1 MPELRQEAAAPPVDA
16 RDRLQGLGLVQDGQP
31 PGRKELGRPRRERG
45 QEERHQVRYEG
56 RDQGRHE
63 GRGQERREI
72 GQVRDEGAGQ
82 AVAEERRRI
91 LTSVRAFVR
100 DARAVATSFA
110 DDECPFLAGA
120 VAFQLFFAI
129 IPILALVV
137 GVLGFV
143 FGSERAQQELGQLIR
158 TLYPAATVRET
169 EIVNQLV
176 EGRGVSLG
184 VGVIGT
190 VLATGAIHGSIDKAL
205 AAILGVGRK
214 RGFVRG
220 NVEAFAFAGILVLL
234 AIVSL
239 AVSFTAGPFAPL
251 LGLAVGYVPFFIV
264 YRFIP
269 RTRVGGR
276 TLRLAALVSA
286 VLWEVAK
293 IAFGF
298 VTRSLGIFSVYGPI
312 AFGAAMLTWIYV
324 TAAIILVGAEVI
336 KVKRAAHGT
345 P

>member
-1 MPELRQEAAAPPVDA
+1 
-16 RDRLQGLGLVQDGQP
+16 
-31 PGRKELGRPRRERG
+31 
-45 QEERHQVRYEG
+45 
-56 RDQGRHE
+56 
-63 GRGQERREI
+63 
-72 GQVRDEGAGQ
+72 
-82 AVAEERRRI
+82 
-91 LTSVRAFVR
+91 
-100 DARAVATSFA
+100 
-110 DDECPFLAGA
+110 
-120 VAFQLFFAI
+120 
-129 IPILALVV
+129 
-137 GVLGFV
+137 
-143 FGSERAQQELGQLIR
+143 
-158 TLYPAATVRET
+158 
-169 EIVNQLV
+169 
-176 EGRGVSLG
+176 

-205 AAILGVGRK
+205 AVVLGVGRK

-220 NVEAFAFAGILVLL
+220 NLEAFAFAGALVVL

-251 LGLAVGYVPFFIV
+251 LGLAVGYVPFFVV

-269 RTRVGGR
+269 RTHISGR

-286 VLWEVAK
+286 VLWEIAK

-345 P
+345 A

>member
-1 MPELRQEAAAPPVDA
+1 
-16 RDRLQGLGLVQDGQP
+16 
-31 PGRKELGRPRRERG
+31 
-45 QEERHQVRYEG
+45 
-56 RDQGRHE
+56 
-63 GRGQERREI
+63 
-72 GQVRDEGAGQ
+72 
-82 AVAEERRRI
+82 
-91 LTSVRAFVR
+91 
-100 DARAVATSFA
+100 
-110 DDECPFLAGA
+110 
-120 VAFQLFFAI
+120 VAFQLFFAT

-137 GVLGFV
+137 GILGFV
-143 FGSERAQQELGQLIR
+143 FGSERAQQELAQLIR

-169 EIVNQLV
+169 EIVHQLV

-184 VGVIGT
+184 VGVVGT
-190 VLATGAIHGSIDKAL
+190 ILATGAIHGSIDKAL
-205 AAILGVGRK
+205 AVILGVGRK

-220 NVEAFAFAGILVLL
+220 NLEAFGFAAVLVVL

-239 AVSFTAGPFAPL
+239 AVSFTAGPFAPI
-251 LGLAVGYVPFFIV
+251 LGLAVGYVPFFVV

-269 RTRVGGR
+269 RTRVRGK
-276 TLRLAALVSA
+276 TMRLAALVSA

-293 IAFGF
+293 IGFGF

-345 P
+345 A

>member
-1 MPELRQEAAAPPVDA
+1 
-16 RDRLQGLGLVQDGQP
+16 
-31 PGRKELGRPRRERG
+31 
-45 QEERHQVRYEG
+45 
-56 RDQGRHE
+56 
-63 GRGQERREI
+63 
-72 GQVRDEGAGQ
+72 
-82 AVAEERRRI
+82 
-91 LTSVRAFVR
+91 
-100 DARAVATSFA
+100 
-110 DDECPFLAGA
+110 
-120 VAFQLFFAI
+120 
-129 IPILALVV
+129 
-137 GVLGFV
+137 
-143 FGSERAQQELGQLIR
+143 
-158 TLYPAATVRET
+158 
-169 EIVNQLV
+169 VNQRV
-176 EGRGVSLG
+176 EGRGVSLS

-190 VLATGAIHGSIDKAL
+190 VLATGAIHGSIDKAI
-205 AAILGVGRK
+205 AVILGVGRK

-220 NVEAFAFAGILVLL
+220 NVEAFAFAGILVIL

-239 AVSFTAGPFAPL
+239 AVSFTAGPFAAL
-251 LGLAVGYVPFFIV
+251 LGLAVGYVPFFVI

-269 RTRVGGR
+269 RVRVGGR
-276 TLRLAALVSA
+276 TLRVAALVSA

>member
-1 MPELRQEAAAPPVDA
+1 L
-16 RDRLQGLGLVQDGQP
+16 
-31 PGRKELGRPRRERG
+31 
-45 QEERHQVRYEG
+45 
-56 RDQGRHE
+56 
-63 GRGQERREI
+63 
-72 GQVRDEGAGQ
+72 
-82 AVAEERRRI
+82 
-91 LTSVRAFVR
+91 VR

-110 DDECPFLAGA
+110 NDECTFLAGA
-120 VAFQLFFAI
+120 VAYQLFFAT

-137 GVLGFV
+137 GLLGFAY
-143 FGSERAQQELGQLIR
+143 GSERAQEELAQLIR
-158 TLYPAATVRET
+158 TVSPFVTARET
-169 EIVNQLV
+169 QLVHELV
-176 EGRGVSLG
+176 EGRAISLG
-184 VGVIGT
+184 FGVIGT
-190 VLATGAIHGSIDKAL
+190 VIATGAIHGSLDTAL
-205 AAILGVGRK
+205 AVVLGAGRK

-220 NVEAFAFAGILVLL
+220 QVEAFAFAGTLVLL

-239 AVSFTAGPFAPL
+239 AASFVAGPLAPL
-251 LGLAVGYVPFFIV
+251 LGVAVGYVPFFLI

-269 RTRVGGR
+269 RARVRGR
-276 TLRLAALVSA
+276 TVRLAALVSA
-286 VLWEVAK
+286 LLWEVAK

>member
-1 MPELRQEAAAPPVDA
+1 V
-16 RDRLQGLGLVQDGQP
+16 
-31 PGRKELGRPRRERG
+31 
-45 QEERHQVRYEG
+45 EETQ
-56 RDQGRHE
+56 
-63 GRGQERREI
+63 
-72 GQVRDEGAGQ
+72 
-82 AVAEERRRI
+82 
-91 LTSVRAFVR
+91 
-100 DARAVATSFA
+100 
-110 DDECPFLAGA
+110 
-120 VAFQLFFAI
+120 
-129 IPILALVV
+129 
-137 GVLGFV
+137 
-143 FGSERAQQELGQLIR
+143 
-158 TLYPAATVRET
+158 
-169 EIVNQLV
+169 IVNQLV
-176 EGRGVSLG
+176 EGRGVSLS

-190 VLATGAIHGSIDKAL
+190 ILATGAIHGSIDTAL
-205 AAILGVGRK
+205 AVILGTGTK

-220 NVEAFAFAGILVLL
+220 HVEAFAFAGILVLL

-251 LGLAVGYVPFFIV
+251 LGLAVGYVPFFVV

-269 RTRVGGR
+269 RSHVRGR

-298 VTRSLGIFSVYGPI
+298 VARSLGIFSVYGPI

>member
-1 MPELRQEAAAPPVDA
+1 
-16 RDRLQGLGLVQDGQP
+16 
-31 PGRKELGRPRRERG
+31 
-45 QEERHQVRYEG
+45 
-56 RDQGRHE
+56 
-63 GRGQERREI
+63 
-72 GQVRDEGAGQ
+72 
-82 AVAEERRRI
+82 
-91 LTSVRAFVR
+91 
-100 DARAVATSFA
+100 
-110 DDECPFLAGA
+110 
-120 VAFQLFFAI
+120 
-129 IPILALVV
+129 
-137 GVLGFV
+137 
-143 FGSERAQQELGQLIR
+143 
-158 TLYPAATVRET
+158 
-169 EIVNQLV
+169 VNQLV

-205 AAILGVGRK
+205 AVILGVGRK

-220 NVEAFAFAGILVLL
+220 NVEAFAFAGVLVIL

-251 LGLAVGYVPFFIV
+251 LGLAVGYVPFFVV

-269 RTRVGGR
+269 RTHIHGR

-312 AFGAAMLTWIYV
+312 AFGAAMLTWVYV

-336 KVKRAAHGT
+336 KVKKAAHGA